1 MKISCTQLWMLS
13 VLIWDVDRGVTI
25 KSQQSSRVR
34 LFKRQAVFGMSD
46 GVTIVLG
53 LLVTLV
59 GQPHALFRAA
69 LGAGLAE
76 LVGMTAGQW
85 LSDEESGFLAALAN
99 GGAACAACIIPALP
113 ALAGGGIGVDVVS
126 IVLVAAVAAV
136 ISWLRPEKGVLAVV
150 QTYGILLVAAG
161 LCAAAGAV

>member
-1 MKISCTQLWMLS
+1 MVKALTAAPQPSP
-13 VLIWDVDRGVTI
+13 RA
-25 KSQQSSRVR
+25 R

-46 GVTIVLG
+46 GVAIILG
-53 LLVTLV
+53 LLVTLA

-85 LSDEESGFLAALAN
+85 LSDGESGFWAAFTN
-99 GGAACAACIIPALP
+99 GSAAFAACFIPALP
-113 ALAGGGIGVDVVS
+113 ALAGDGIGVGAAA
-126 IVLVAAVAAV
+126 IGLVAVVAAV

-150 QTYGILLVAAG
+150 QTYGILLAAAG
-161 LCAAAGAV
+161 LCAAAGAL